1 MRRLSGRGPAVATGS
16 ATDWFA
22 VAVATVTADVAIER
36 PGRSG
41 MWNEG
46 EQAAGSRRKCKYL
59 RGVTDLCATHKL
71 RIDGR
76 GHP

>member
-1 MRRLSGRGPAVATGS
+1 MRRSSRRRPAAATGS
-16 ATDWFA
+16 ATDRFD
-22 VAVATVTADVAIER
+22 VAVAVAIER
-36 PGRSG
+36 PGGSER
-41 MWNEG
+41 WNED

-59 RGVTDLCATHKL
+59 RGVTDLYATHKL

>member
-1 MRRLSGRGPAVATGS
+1 MGS
-16 ATDWFA
+16 ATYWFA
-22 VAVATVTADVAIER
+22 VAVATVTAAVAIEQ
-36 PGRSG
+36 PGGSG

-46 EQAAGSRRKCKYL
+46 EQAANSRRECKYL
-59 RGVTDLCATHKL
+59 RGVTDLYATHKL